1 MPDSKNQTTRPN
13 AVIFKRKKTKQ
24 DRFPT
29 TQEFIINNNA
39 KLLIPQ
45 DLPNNVSQKIDTKM
59 LLLNYIISGAFRGS
73 CPDGPITSGGYR
85 NLAGRVGSGQ
95 EVFGFS
101 RDGSGLVRR
110 F

>member
-1 MPDSKNQTTRPN
+1 MPNSKNQTTRPN
-13 AVIFKRKKTKQ
+13 AVIFKGKKTKQ

-29 TQEFIINNNA
+29 TQELVINNNA

-45 DLPNNVSQKIDTKM
+45 DLPNNVSQKVDTKM
-59 LLLNYIISGAFRGS
+59 LLPNYLISRAFHGS
-73 CPDGPITSGGYR
+73 CPDRPITSGGYR
-85 NLAGRVGSGQ
+85 NLADRVGSGQ

-101 RDGSGLVRR
+101 RDGSGRIRR